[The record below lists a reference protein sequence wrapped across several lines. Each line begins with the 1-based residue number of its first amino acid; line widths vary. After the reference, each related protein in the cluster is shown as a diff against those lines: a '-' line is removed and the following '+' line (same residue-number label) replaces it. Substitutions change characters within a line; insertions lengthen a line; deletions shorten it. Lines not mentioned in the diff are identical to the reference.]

1 VQHCRVF
8 ARALDAEPSS
18 APLRLYV
25 HALCVEDAATDAYL
39 GGLPSDGLR
48 RVVDLQKQGLG
59 RRTGGWVTR
68 RFVVEELRRIGSEI
82 GGDDSPGTTAG
93 DRGTGQPQCPGWL
106 PSRRVRWHG
115 T

>member
-59 RRTGGWVTR
+59 RRTGGMGYKTVR
-68 RFVVEELRRIGSEI
+68 R
-82 GGDDSPGTTAG
+82 
-93 DRGTGQPQCPGWL
+93 RGTQAHWQRD
-106 PSRRVRWHG
+106 RRRRLAGYNWR
-115 T
+115 